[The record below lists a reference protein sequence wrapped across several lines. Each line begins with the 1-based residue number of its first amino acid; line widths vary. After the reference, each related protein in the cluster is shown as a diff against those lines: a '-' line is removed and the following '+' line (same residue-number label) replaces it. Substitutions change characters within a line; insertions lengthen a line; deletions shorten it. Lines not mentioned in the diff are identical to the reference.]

1 MPGCKPLLNLARPF
15 AAAACTFL
23 LTAAF
28 AHPAAAQMSSAECGT
43 ENLIAGKMPVGQ
55 QDAHGD
61 ARLVT
66 DGKVATEGAQWD
78 TTSVVEF
85 LDTPAGTLTY
95 DLGVV
100 RSVSAFLLQADANSK
115 AAVPRAI
122 AEPSGLTCFPST
134 VGEAH

>member
-1 MPGCKPLLNLARPF
+1 MTGCKPPLNLTRSMS
-15 AAAACTFL
+15 AAVCTLL
-23 LTAAF
+23 LTAVCAR
-28 AHPAAAQMSSAECGT
+28 PATAQMSSAECGT
-43 ENLIAGKMPVGQ
+43 ENLIAGRMPSGQ

-61 ARLVT
+61 VRLVT

-100 RSVSAFLLQADANSK
+100 RSVSAFLLQADANDSY
-115 AAVPRAI
+115 
-122 AEPSGLTCFPST
+122 
-134 VGEAH
+134 